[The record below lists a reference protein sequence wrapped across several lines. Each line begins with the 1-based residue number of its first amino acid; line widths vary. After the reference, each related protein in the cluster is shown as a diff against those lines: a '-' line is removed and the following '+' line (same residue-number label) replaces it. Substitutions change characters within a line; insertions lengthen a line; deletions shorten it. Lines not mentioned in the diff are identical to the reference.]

1 MKLGLLVASLLAV
14 LVGCQ
19 QKPTKIVTQEPV
31 IGENITAER
40 LMKDNPVI
48 LDARPSF
55 EFNLAHVPGAI
66 NVRWEDFSQQ
76 NPKSRGLLQPDLF
89 ALARRLSLIGVDP
102 QTKVLVLGKGPQG
115 AGEEGRVAWTLKVL
129 GVKEVYTVLH
139 TSYREMNPTKEA
151 PLVQNKPYWKPDV
164 AETLTTDFKD
174 FKNLVSKVDNS
185 VVVIDV
191 RSAQEYAL
199 RNLSQIKDVK
209 ASVINVNWTE
219 FFGEK
224 GLPDK
229 KIERALYEKNI
240 SKDTKILVISN
251 HGVRSGAVTYALNF
265 LGYKKASN
273 FAGGYEQWK

>member
-89 ALARRLSLIGVDP
+89 SLARRLSLIGVDP

-174 FKNLVSKVDNS
+174 FKNMVSKADS
-185 VVVIDV
+185 SLVVIDV

-209 ASVINVNWTE
+209 ASVINMNWTE

-224 GLPDK
+224 GLPEK
-229 KIERALYEKNI
+229 KIESALYEKNI